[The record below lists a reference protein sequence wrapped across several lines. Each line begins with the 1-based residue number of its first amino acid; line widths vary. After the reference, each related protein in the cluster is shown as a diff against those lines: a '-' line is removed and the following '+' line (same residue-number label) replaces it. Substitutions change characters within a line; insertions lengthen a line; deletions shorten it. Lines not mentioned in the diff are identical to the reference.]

1 MEPVQA
7 ILAALELGAAAT
19 SAVDDAHPATARAYA
34 ELKTLILSAFG
45 ENARA
50 RRALEDHAEDPD
62 TYQRPLAKALIE
74 TGAAR
79 DADVL
84 ASADRLLQ
92 LKQPAEFDVL
102 RQIAEREEARTGDRF
117 TRMARGVG
125 ELKTLEETASRRRMD
140 RYWEEEFERRET
152 LAERRTRQ
160 KRQERRMLIGVVL
173 IGAIIVVVFLVLIIV
188 SANG

>member
-19 SAVDDAHPATARAYA
+19 SEVDAAHPATARAYA
-34 ELKTLILSAFG
+34 ELKTLLLDAFG
-45 ENARA
+45 EDARA

-62 TYQRPLAKALIE
+62 TYQRPLMKALIE
-74 TGAAR
+74 TGAAG
-79 DADVL
+79 DTDVI
-84 ASADRLLQ
+84 AAADRLLQ

-102 RQIAEREEARTGDRF
+102 RQIMEREDMRTSDRF
-117 TRMARGVG
+117 TRMAQGVSD
-125 ELKTLEETASRRRMD
+125 LKMQEEAASHQRMD
-140 RYWEEEFERRET
+140 RYWEAEFKRRET
-152 LAERRTRQ
+152 IAEQQARQ

-173 IGAIIVVVFLVLIIV
+173 IATIIVVVFIVLIVV